1 MEIQTKAMGQ
11 VEILEKQ
18 IIVLD
23 QGFYGFKDFHR
34 FALVDAPQE
43 PFIWV
48 QSLDKTDLAFL
59 AIDPFLFRPDYEIDI
74 EDSLLEPLGIE
85 NPSEVLVFALVTIPP
100 DGSPVTA
107 NLQGPLIVN
116 KRNNKAMQ
124 AVLSDL
130 KWKTKHDIVAEAS
143 GKRGA

>member
-18 IIVLD
+18 IIGLE

-34 FALVDAPQE
+34 FALIDAPQE

-48 QSLDKTDLAFL
+48 QSLDKADLAFL

-74 EDSLLEPLGIE
+74 EDTLLEPLGIE
-85 NPSEVLVFALVTIPP
+85 NPSDVLVFALVTIPP
-100 DGSPVTA
+100 DGRPVTA

-124 AVLSDL
+124 AVLSDV
-130 KWKTKHDIVAEAS
+130 KWKTKHDIVAESS
-143 GKRGA
+143 GKRGN